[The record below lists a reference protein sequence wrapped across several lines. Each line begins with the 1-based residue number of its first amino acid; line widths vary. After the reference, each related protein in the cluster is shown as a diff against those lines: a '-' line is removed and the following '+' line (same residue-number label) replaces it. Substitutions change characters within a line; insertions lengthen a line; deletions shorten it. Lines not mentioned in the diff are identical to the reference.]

1 MVKRLA
7 VFAMCALVLA
17 CDTRTGSSVTAP
29 FAAELGRYVL
39 QTVSGSPMP
48 ISLPATVP
56 NATRQL
62 IADTITFTSG
72 GNVREVFYIATTP
85 SGGTAITS
93 SFAMAGKYTIT
104 RDSIHT
110 PVDFGYTFGRY
121 AAGTV
126 MLTSQEGFVYLFAR
140 K

>member
-7 VFAMCALVLA
+7 VFAMCAFVLA

-72 GNVREVFYIATTP
+72 GNIREVFYIATTP
-85 SGGTAITS
+85 SGGTATTS
-93 SFAMAGKYTIT
+93 SFAMAGASKI
-104 RDSIHT
+104 
-110 PVDFGYTFGRY
+110 
-121 AAGTV
+121 
-126 MLTSQEGFVYLFAR
+126 FAIASVSALEWTATAR
-140 K
+140 PFSSV